1 GGGRCIIEGD
11 RLIGVPRPLE
21 ELRNRLFV
29 LAGDP
34 ENFGDQLGAGL
45 GRLQVQ
51 VSGDAI
57 ELVGHHIRAGNWL
70 AEIQRYCLGR
80 PSRPV
85 PRLDPPARWPRLFG
99 LSLELAGTRL
109 IGLDCLVT
117 LEVPAPQNDA
127 AGSRTCIRSA
137 LMRITRPRSVASEVQ
152 CHSEPIEG
160 ITFCIPEDQVPWV

>member
-34 ENFGDQLGAGL
+34 ENIGDQLGAGL
-45 GRLQVQ
+45 GRLEVQ

-57 ELVGHHIRAGNWL
+57 ELLGHHIRAGDWL
-70 AEIQRYCLGR
+70 AEIQSYRLGR

-85 PRLDPPARWPRLFG
+85 PSLNPPVWWPRLFG
-99 LSLELAGTRL
+99 LSLEFAGTRL
-109 IGLDCLVT
+109 IGLDCFVA
-117 LEVPAPQNDA
+117 LEVPAPQNDTA
-127 AGSRTCIRSA
+127 CTRTCIRSA

-152 CHSEPIEG
+152 GDSEPIKGIAFCKPEG
-160 ITFCIPEDQVPWV
+160 QVSWV